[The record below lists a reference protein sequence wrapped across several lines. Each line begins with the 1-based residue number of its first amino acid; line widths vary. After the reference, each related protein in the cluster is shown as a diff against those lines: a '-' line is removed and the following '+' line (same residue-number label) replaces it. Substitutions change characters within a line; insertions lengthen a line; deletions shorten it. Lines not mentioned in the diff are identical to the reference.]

1 MVLITTEPKE
11 SAKMSTNSEIV
22 TTAQGPQLAAIK
34 ALVIDG
40 LNSPHSKT
48 AYAHAIDDFIA
59 WYTNSGAPG
68 LSKATVNAY
77 KAQLLENSGYA
88 PSTINLRLSA
98 VRRLAAEAADNGFM
112 AESMANGVAKVKG
125 VKNQG
130 VRTGNWLTL
139 DQAQQLIT
147 APDLTR
153 LKGFRDRAILALMIG
168 AGLRR
173 SEVAKLKFGDVQQR
187 AGRWVIPDLLGK
199 GNRTRTIPIPN
210 WVKRALDEWTEAA
223 NIRDGFLFRAINK
236 GDVITGGNL
245 TSQAVQNIVKQYAE
259 VCGFTLSAHDLRRTF
274 GQLARKAGAPI
285 DQIQLTYGH
294 ASVKTTEGYLGTKQ
308 DLTNAPCDYIK
319 IGLD

>member
-1 MVLITTEPKE
+1 M
-11 SAKMSTNSEIV
+11 NSELV
-22 TTAQGPQLAAIK
+22 TTTRAPELAAIK
-34 ALVIDG
+34 ALVING

-59 WYTNSGAPG
+59 WYTNNGAPG
-68 LSKATVNAY
+68 LTKAAVNAY

-88 PSTINLRLSA
+88 PSTINLRLA
-98 VRRLAAEAADNGFM
+98 AIRRLAAEAADNGFM
-112 AESMANGVAKVKG
+112 AENIANGVAKVKG

-130 VRTGNWLTL
+130 VRLGNWLTL
-139 DQAQQLIT
+139 VETQRLIK

-153 LKGFRDRAILALMIG
+153 LKGFRDRAILAVMVG

-245 TSQAVQNIVKQYAE
+245 TSQAVQNIVKQYAAA
-259 VCGFTLSAHDLRRTF
+259 CGFTLSAHDLRRTF